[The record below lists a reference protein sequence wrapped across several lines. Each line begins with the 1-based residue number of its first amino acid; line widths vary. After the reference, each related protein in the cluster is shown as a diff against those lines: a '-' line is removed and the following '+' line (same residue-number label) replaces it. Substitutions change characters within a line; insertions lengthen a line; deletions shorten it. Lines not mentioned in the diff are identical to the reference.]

1 MSSFDGR
8 QGRPRGPAQSERM
21 NYVTLSDFRAG
32 ADAGANPVI
41 DSNLIRAYGGN
52 GPRYTSYPTADR
64 FVEAFDAQAYRHWLA
79 NRSIGG
85 FSRPLGLYV
94 HVPFCDTLCF
104 YCACNK
110 ISTRDRSRGHRY
122 AEYLEREMRLVAAHL
137 GEGPRVSRMHWGGGT
152 PTFLG
157 DEDAQRVMDSVRRH
171 FDLDSAAECAIEI
184 DPRRAD
190 AARIARL
197 AGLGFNR
204 MSVGVQ
210 DFDRDVQIA
219 VNRVQ
224 SFEETRAVIDAGRAN
239 GFRSINMDLI
249 YGLPKQT
256 VAGFSRTLDRVLECD
271 PDRIALYSYAH
282 LPTAF
287 KPQRRILEADLPA
300 SEAKLELMTCAIERL
315 GAAGYLYIGMDHFA
329 KPTDELAIAQ
339 AKGLLTR
346 DFQGYAAG
354 GDSDLVGLGV
364 SSIGKIGP
372 TYVQNVRTLDDY
384 YGALDK
390 GELPVLRGIE
400 LGRDDLLRRAV
411 IQSLA
416 CQFIVSKEAFEIAY
430 LVEFDRYFAAEMG
443 DLERLAEDGLVELE
457 EEFIHVTP
465 AGRLLVR
472 AVCAVFDR
480 YLRGT
485 QERARYSRVM

>member
-1 MSSFDGR
+1 MKSATAMLL
-8 QGRPRGPAQSERM
+8 P
-21 NYVTLSDFRAG
+21 AG
-32 ADAGANPVI
+32 AIHEAIPVI
-41 DSNLIRAYGGN
+41 EADLIRKYGGN

-64 FVEAFDAQAYRHWLA
+64 FVEAFDEEAYRHWLA

-110 ISTRDRSRGHRY
+110 IATRDQARAHKYVGF
-122 AEYLEREMRLVAAHL
+122 LEQEMRLVAEQL
-137 GEGPRVSRMHWGGGT
+137 GDDRHVTRMHWGGGT

-157 DEDAQRVMDSVRRH
+157 EEDSKRLMDAIRRNFV
-171 FDLDSAAECAIEI
+171 FDPEAECAIEI

-190 AARIARL
+190 ARRIAQL

-210 DFDRDVQIA
+210 DFDQDVQRA
-219 VNRVQ
+219 VNRLQ
-224 SFEETRAVIDAGRAN
+224 SFEETRAVIEAARAN
-239 GFRSINMDLI
+239 GFRSVNMDLI

-256 VAGFSRTLDRVLECD
+256 VAGFSDSLERVLECD

-282 LPTAF
+282 LPTVF
-287 KPQRRILEADLPA
+287 KPQRRILEADLP
-300 SEAKLELMTCAIERL
+300 SGEAKLELMTRAIERL
-315 GAAGYLYIGMDHFA
+315 GEAGYRYIGMDHFA

-339 AKGLLTR
+339 AKGRLTR

-372 TYVQNVRTLDDY
+372 TYVQNVKTLDDY
-384 YGALDK
+384 YGLIDR
-390 GELPVLRGIE
+390 GQLPVLRGIE
-400 LGRDDLLRRAV
+400 LKPDDLLRRAV

-416 CQFIVSKEAFEIAY
+416 CQFIVSKEAIEIAY
-430 LVEFDRYFAAEMG
+430 LIDFDHYFATEMR
-443 DLERLAEDGLVELE
+443 DLESLADDGLVELE
-457 EEFIHVTP
+457 DEFIHVTP

-480 YLRGT
+480 YLRAT
-485 QERARYSRVM
+485 QERARYSRVV